1 MGSDDE
7 HKHHKHKRRP
17 VWKSDFR
24 RPRHRRESC
33 GLRSCVAWSDSTQ
46 ARTLPV
52 APAEKA
58 ACADR
63 SYFYDADGAFGRRF
77 AGVAAAAWG
86 VSVTRIRVNKCY
98 RVLSYARACVEIN
111 QCVGCTR

>member
-1 MGSDDE
+1 MVVDGAATPDE
-7 HKHHKHKRRP
+7 
-17 VWKSDFR
+17 VAAF
-24 RPRHRRESC
+24 
-33 GLRSCVAWSDSTQ
+33 LRL
-46 ARTLPV
+46 ARALPV

-86 VSVTRIRVNKCY
+86 VPVTSIRVNKCY
-98 RVLSYARACVEIN
+98 RVLTYARACVEIN
-111 QCVGCTR
+111 QCVGCTRPCWLRRAVRNRHRHAIEQASRR